1 MENEFGNKIKKLR
14 EENGL
19 LQREVASLLDIDNPL
34 LSKIERGERKVK
46 REQVF
51 RFAQVYKVDPE
62 ALLTDWLVDQIF
74 ELLENETVAY
84 KAIQI
89 IVEKVK
95 KNNHGKAV

>member
-1 MENEFGNKIKKLR
+1 MKNVFANKIRKLR

-62 ALLTDWLVDQIF
+62 GLLTDWLVDQIF
-74 ELLENETVAY
+74 ELLENETVAH
-84 KAIQI
+84 KAIE
-89 IVEKVK
+89 IVVGKIK
-95 KNNHGKAV
+95 KSNHGKAF

>member
-14 EENGL
+14 EENRL
-19 LQREVASLLDIDNPL
+19 LQREVASLLDIDTPL

-62 ALLTDWLVDQIF
+62 TLLADWLVDQIL
-74 ELLENETVAY
+74 ELLENETIAY

-89 IVEKVK
+89 VVEKVK
-95 KNNHGKAV
+95 KK